1 MQQDRTEI
9 KRYLEKA
16 YKLEKDIY
24 VLREAG
30 TKLVESADK
39 LCVPKKIEEP
49 RLYATKE
56 YEGDRTGGNMGAAFW
71 NMISS
76 KVFWI
81 MLVIGSSILANIGY
95 EIFRKFYEINEI
107 NTMRMF
113 LGSAA
118 LFVIGWLAV
127 GTAMYNSVDKSTNEK
142 IAREN
147 EEIERKNKEEQKKY
161 ELALNNEQ
169 KRMEREAE
177 KATAILKK
185 KEEIDNLRNSCESNL
200 KNLYSRKV
208 GDSYFLYPKY
218 QNLTAVGMLF
228 EYFDADRCDTLR
240 EAYNLVEEEIDRK
253 HIIGSLDTIA
263 NMQVML
269 YGVMDEMNEKIDL
282 ICNEILKA

>member
-56 YEGDRTGGNMGAAFW
+56 YEGDGTGGNMGTAFSD
-71 NMISS
+71 MISS
-76 KVFWI
+76 KAFWI
-81 MLVIGSSILANIGY
+81 MVAVCVALGLDSIGI
-95 EIFRKFYEINEI
+95 
-107 NTMRMF
+107 F
-113 LGSAA
+113 LGA
-118 LFVIGWLAV
+118 LTLVVIGWLV
-127 GTAMYNSVDKSTNEK
+127 VETAMFNSLDKGINRG
-142 IAREN
+142 IAQEN

-185 KEEIDNLRNSCESNL
+185 KEEVDNLRNSCESNL

-208 GDSYFLYPKY
+208 EDSYFLYPKY

-282 ICNEILKA
+282 ICNGILKA

>member
-56 YEGDRTGGNMGAAFW
+56 YEEDKSGENVGAAIAD
-71 NMISS
+71 MISS
-76 KVFWI
+76 KIFWI
-81 MLVIGSSILANIGY
+81 MVVVCVALGFDSIGIFFGALTLVVIVWVAIGAS
-95 EIFRKFYEINEI
+95 
-107 NTMRMF
+107 
-113 LGSAA
+113 
-118 LFVIGWLAV
+118 
-127 GTAMYNSVDKSTNEK
+127 MYNSITEGSNKK
-142 IAREN
+142 IAQEN

-161 ELALNNEQ
+161 ELALNKEQ
-169 KRMEREAE
+169 ERMEREAE

-185 KEEIDNLRNSCESNL
+185 KEEVDNLRNSCESNL

-240 EAYNLVEEEIDRK
+240 EAYNLVEEEINRK

-263 NMQVML
+263 NMQIML
-269 YGVMDEMNEKIDL
+269 YGVMDEMNEKIDF
-282 ICNEILKA
+282 ICNEVLKA